1 MALDDREKKILEEIE
16 RNLYAEDPKL
26 AQTVARADLSARIR
40 RRRLVA
46 GIGFFVGLAIM
57 LGTFTR
63 FSFLAGLGFILMVAS
78 AATIATTIRGAR
90 AERTASFSV
99 SDWVEDVR
107 GRWHR
112 ER

>member
-1 MALDDREKKILEEIE
+1 MALDDREQKILEEIE